1 MLFEERLSFLND
13 SQDLKDSKS
22 KLQEYLQKKGEA
34 LPLYTIMKEET
45 NNQIKKFNI
54 MCSLEDLNLSIEAE
68 GNTRKK
74 AEIKAAE
81 KMLELI
87 ERKND

>member
-1 MLFEERLSFLND
+1 MCRLDGLG
-13 SQDLKDSKS
+13 L
-22 KLQEYLQKKGEA
+22 
-34 LPLYTIMKEET
+34 TV
-45 NNQIKKFNI
+45 
-54 MCSLEDLNLSIEAE
+54 EAE

-87 ERKND
+87 ELKND